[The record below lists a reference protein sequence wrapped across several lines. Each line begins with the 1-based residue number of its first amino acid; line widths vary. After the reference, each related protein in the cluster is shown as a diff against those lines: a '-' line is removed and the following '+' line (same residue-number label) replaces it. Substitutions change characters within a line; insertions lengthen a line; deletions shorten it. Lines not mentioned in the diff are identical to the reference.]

1 MSGCKCG
8 HEKPGATLNKSQCC
22 HICSKFHSSIVVP
35 NIAGNLEA
43 YCRQCP
49 DDVTL

>member
-1 MSGCKCG
+1 MGMKNQEQ
-8 HEKPGATLNKSQCC
+8 HLLRVNVVIFVP
-22 HICSKFHSSIVVP
+22 SSIVVP
-35 NIAGNLEA
+35 NNAGNLEA

>member
-8 HEKPGATLNKSQCC
+8 HEKPGATLIKSQCC

-35 NIAGNLEA
+35 NNAGNLEA